1 MEWDAE
7 TSREQKID
15 YRFPLPE
22 VQEQVKL
29 TCVDGNHDWLS
40 ELGQEWVLAKKKSN
54 QALPR
59 VM

>member
-29 TCVDGNHDWLS
+29 TYVDGNHDWLS
-40 ELGQEWVLAKKKSN
+40 ELGQEWVLAKKKK
-54 QALPR
+54 
-59 VM
+59 